1 MNKEQTKQNSSI
13 SVAEPVKPTK
23 MRMNVRKMVFI
34 ALFGALS
41 AVLMSLNFKL
51 PFMPPFL
58 KFDVADFPA
67 LFAGFYLGP
76 VAGVFVIVIK
86 IALELLLTGT
96 ETAFVGELTNLLA
109 SLMFVLP
116 ASLIYKFSK
125 TKKSALISLIVST
138 VFVSVV
144 NVFLN
149 LFISL
154 PMYVN
159 LYHMPMDEIID
170 MCRSGMPL
178 IKNEFTLLMFGVL
191 PFNLIKYG
199 ATSIV
204 TFLIYKRLGK
214 LFGKILRI

>member
-1 MNKEQTKQNSSI
+1 MNKEQTKQNGNI
-13 SVAEPVKPTK
+13 SAAAPVKPTK
-23 MRMNVRKMVFI
+23 SRMNVRKMVFI
-34 ALFGALS
+34 ALLGALS

-76 VAGVFVIVIK
+76 VAGIFVIVIK
-86 IALELLLTGT
+86 VALELLLTGT
-96 ETAFVGELTNLLA
+96 GTAFVGEFTNLMA
-109 SLMFVLP
+109 SLAFVLP

-125 TKKSALISLIVST
+125 TKKGALISLIVST
-138 VFVSVV
+138 AFVSVV

-154 PMYVN
+154 PMYVS
-159 LYHMPMDEIID
+159 LYHMSMDKIID
-170 MCRSGMPL
+170 MCRSVMPL
-178 IKNEFTLLMFGVL
+178 IKDKFTLLMFGVL

-199 ATSIV
+199 ATSIA

-214 LFGKILRI
+214 LLGKILRG

>member
-1 MNKEQTKQNSSI
+1 MNKEQTKQNGSI
-13 SVAEPVKPTK
+13 SVAAPAKFTK
-23 MRMNVRKMVFI
+23 SGMNVRKMVFI
-34 ALFGALS
+34 ALLGALS

-76 VAGVFVIVIK
+76 VAGIFVIIIK
-86 IALELLLTGT
+86 VALELLLTGT
-96 ETAFVGELTNLLA
+96 GTAFVGEFTNLMTSLA
-109 SLMFVLP
+109 FILP

-125 TKKSALISLIVST
+125 TKKGALISLIVST
-138 VFVSVV
+138 AFVSIVSV
-144 NVFLN
+144 LLN

-159 LYHMPMDEIID
+159 LYHMSMDKIID
-170 MCRSGMPL
+170 MCRSVMPL
-178 IKNEFTLLMFGVL
+178 IKDKFTLLMFGVL
-191 PFNLIKYG
+191 PFNIIKYG
-199 ATSIV
+199 ATSIA

-214 LFGKILRI
+214 LLDKILRT

>member
-1 MNKEQTKQNSSI
+1 MNKEQTKQNI
-13 SVAEPVKPTK
+13 NVSVAAPVKPTK
-23 MRMNVRKMVFI
+23 SDMNVRKMVFI

-86 IALELLLTGT
+86 VALELLLTGT
-96 ETAFVGELTNLLA
+96 ETAFVGEFT
-109 SLMFVLP
+109 SLITSCVFVLP
-116 ASLIYKFSK
+116 ASFMYKFRK

-138 VFVSVV
+138 VIVSIASVL
-144 NVFLN
+144 LN
-149 LFISL
+149 LFVSL
-154 PMYVN
+154 PMYVS

-170 MCRSGMPL
+170 MCGSIMPL
-178 IKNEFTLLMFGVL
+178 IKDKFTLLMFGIF
-191 PFNLIKYG
+191 PFNIIKYG
-199 ATSIV
+199 ATSIA
-204 TFLIYKRLGK
+204 TFLIYKKLGK
-214 LFGKILRI
+214 LLDKVLRT

>member
-1 MNKEQTKQNSSI
+1 MNKEQTKQNGSI
-13 SVAEPVKPTK
+13 SVAAPAKFTK
-23 MRMNVRKMVFI
+23 SGMNVRKMVFI
-34 ALFGALS
+34 ALLGALS

-76 VAGVFVIVIK
+76 VAGIFVIIIK
-86 IALELLLTGT
+86 VALELLLTGT
-96 ETAFVGELTNLLA
+96 GTAFVGEFTNLMTSLA
-109 SLMFVLP
+109 FILP

-125 TKKSALISLIVST
+125 TKKGALISLIVST
-138 VFVSVV
+138 AFVSIVSV
-144 NVFLN
+144 LLN

-159 LYHMPMDEIID
+159 LYHMSMDEIID
-170 MCRSGMPL
+170 MCRSVMPL
-178 IKNEFTLLMFGVL
+178 IKDKFTLLMFGVL
-191 PFNLIKYG
+191 PFNIIKYG
-199 ATSIV
+199 ATSIA

-214 LFGKILRI
+214 LLDKILRT

>member
-1 MNKEQTKQNSSI
+1 MNKEQTKQNGSI
-13 SVAEPVKPTK
+13 SVAASVKSTK
-23 MRMNVRKMVFI
+23 SGMNVRKMVFI
-34 ALFGALS
+34 ALLGALS

-76 VAGVFVIVIK
+76 VAGIFVIIIK
-86 IALELLLTGT
+86 VALELLLTGT
-96 ETAFVGELTNLLA
+96 GTAFVGEFTNLMTSLA
-109 SLMFVLP
+109 FILP

-125 TKKSALISLIVST
+125 TKKGALISLIVST
-138 VFVSVV
+138 AFVSIVSV
-144 NVFLN
+144 LLN

-159 LYHMPMDEIID
+159 LYHMSMDEIID
-170 MCRSGMPL
+170 MCRSVMPL
-178 IKNEFTLLMFGVL
+178 IKDKFTLLMFGVL
-191 PFNLIKYG
+191 PFNIIKYG
-199 ATSIV
+199 ATSIA

-214 LFGKILRI
+214 LLDKILRT

>member
-1 MNKEQTKQNSSI
+1 
-13 SVAEPVKPTK
+13 
-23 MRMNVRKMVFI
+23 MVFI
-34 ALFGALS
+34 ALLGALS

-76 VAGVFVIVIK
+76 VAGIFVIVIK
-86 IALELLLTGT
+86 VALELLLTGT
-96 ETAFVGELTNLLA
+96 GTAFVGEFTNLIA
-109 SLMFVLP
+109 SLTFVLP
-116 ASLIYKFSK
+116 ASFIYKFNK

-159 LYHMPMDEIID
+159 LYHMPMDKIID
-170 MCRSGMPL
+170 MCRSTMPL
-178 IKNEFTLLMFGVL
+178 IKDKFTLLVFGIF
-191 PFNLIKYG
+191 PFNLIKFG
-199 ATSIV
+199 VTSIV

-214 LFGKILRI
+214 PLGKILRV

>member
-1 MNKEQTKQNSSI
+1 MNKEQTKQNGNI
-13 SVAEPVKPTK
+13 SAAASVKPTK
-23 MRMNVRKMVFI
+23 SSMNVRKMVFI
-34 ALFGALS
+34 ALLGALS

-58 KFDVADFPA
+58 KFDMAALPA

-76 VAGVFVIVIK
+76 VAGIFVIIIE

-96 ETAFVGELTNLLA
+96 GTAFVGEFTY
-109 SLMFVLP
+109 LMTSCAFILP

-125 TKKSALISLIVST
+125 TKKGALISLIVST
-138 VFVSVV
+138 AIVSIVSVL
-144 NVFLN
+144 LN

-154 PMYVN
+154 PMYVS
-159 LYHMPMDEIID
+159 LYHMSMDKIID
-170 MCRSGMPL
+170 MCRSVMPL
-178 IKNEFTLLMFGVL
+178 IKDEFTLLMFGVL
-191 PFNLIKYG
+191 PFNIIKYG

-214 LFGKILRI
+214 LLGKILRV

>member
-1 MNKEQTKQNSSI
+1 MNKEQTKQNGSI
-13 SVAEPVKPTK
+13 SVAAPVKSTK
-23 MRMNVRKMVFI
+23 SGMNVRKMVFI
-34 ALFGALS
+34 ALLGALS

-76 VAGVFVIVIK
+76 VAGIFVIVIK
-86 IALELLLTGT
+86 VALELLLTGT
-96 ETAFVGELTNLLA
+96 GTAFVGEFTNLMTSLA
-109 SLMFVLP
+109 FILP

-125 TKKSALISLIVST
+125 TKKGALISLIVST
-138 VFVSVV
+138 AFVSIVSV
-144 NVFLN
+144 LLN

-159 LYHMPMDEIID
+159 LYHMSMDEIID
-170 MCRSGMPL
+170 MCRSVMPL
-178 IKNEFTLLMFGVL
+178 IKDKFTLLMFGVL
-191 PFNLIKYG
+191 PFNIIKYG
-199 ATSIV
+199 ATSIA

-214 LFGKILRI
+214 LLGKILRV